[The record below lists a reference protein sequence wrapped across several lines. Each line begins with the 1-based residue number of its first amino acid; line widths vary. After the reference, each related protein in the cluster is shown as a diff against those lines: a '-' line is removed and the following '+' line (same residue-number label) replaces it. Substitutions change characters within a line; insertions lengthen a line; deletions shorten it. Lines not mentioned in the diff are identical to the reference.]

1 MAFFIFFLSILKQ
14 KIMFCSSCL
23 YCFKFLSISKIIN
36 ELLKQNR
43 CFQIQS
49 KEYLLTQNTVTS
61 NMKLTIKMIKK
72 RCNLEKQDI
81 IYYQKGHTTTYSHN
95 ETHKLTHALREYTS
109 NITLTHLLNICIFSY
124 MNKYECVIVY
134 VNLLIV
140 SVYVILLTRILQMS
154 YLSIT

>member
-1 MAFFIFFLSILKQ
+1 MVRILKTQ
-14 KIMFCSSCL
+14 PKSLIIVATEL
-23 YCFKFLSISKIIN
+23 EIPKELSDLITVLDFTLPNSTEIKN

-81 IYYQKGHTTTYSHN
+81 IYY
-95 ETHKLTHALREYTS
+95 
-109 NITLTHLLNICIFSY
+109 
-124 MNKYECVIVY
+124 
-134 VNLLIV
+134 
-140 SVYVILLTRILQMS
+140 
-154 YLSIT
+154 